1 MRKTF
6 SDTIEKA
13 ALQDEKIIFITGDL
27 GFNALENLQHSIG
40 DRFINAGVAEQN
52 MIGIAAGLAYK
63 GYKVFCY
70 SIAPF
75 IVYRC
80 LEQTRNDICFHKLP
94 VFIVGN
100 GGGYGYGI
108 MGATHHALSDI
119 SCLAGLPSMKC
130 WIPAYSE
137 DLQPIISNILKDNT
151 PAYLRL
157 GLGIPE
163 PNLQKACAA
172 FNHVIKVDRPQI
184 TILALGPIVQNVLS
198 ALLSGKLKNKCD
210 VFTVISLPFVLLP
223 DEVCESILKSEKV
236 LVIEEHV
243 ETGGLGQHLSLKLM
257 QQNIRPKI
265 FKSLTAQNYPQG
277 LYGDQKYHQKESG
290 LDEYSIASLLNEWI

>member
-119 SCLAGLPSMKC
+119 SCVAGLPNMKC

-137 DLQPIISNILKDNT
+137 DLQPIISNILKDNS

-163 PNLQKACAA
+163 PGLQKACSA

-198 ALLSGKLKNKCD
+198 ALLSDKLKNKCD
-210 VFTVISLPFVLLP
+210 VFTVISLPFDLLP
-223 DEVCESILKSEKV
+223 NEVCESIHKSEKV

-243 ETGGLGQHLSLKLM
+243 ETGGLAQHLSLKLM

-265 FKSLTAQNYPQG
+265 FKSLTAQNYPTG

-290 LDEYSIASLLNEWI
+290 LDEYSIASLLNDWI

>member
-6 SDTIEKA
+6 SDTIEKL

-27 GFNALENLQHSIG
+27 GFNAFETLQQSLG

-63 GYKVFCY
+63 GYKIFCY

-80 LEQTRNDICFHKLP
+80 LEQTRNDVCFHNLP

-108 MGATHHALSDI
+108 MGSTHHALSDI
-119 SCLAGLPSMKC
+119 ACLAGLPNLKC
-130 WIPAYSE
+130 WVPAFSE
-137 DLQPIISNILKDNT
+137 DVKPIITSILKNNK

-157 GLGIPE
+157 GLGAPG
-163 PNLQKACAA
+163 PSLQNTSSGFNQIIKAD
-172 FNHVIKVDRPQI
+172 HPQI
-184 TILALGPIVQNVLS
+184 TIIALGPIVQNVLGAIS
-198 ALLSGKLKNKCD
+198 SGLLKNKCD
-210 VFTVISLPFVLLP
+210 VFTVISLPFAELP
-223 DEVCESILKSEKV
+223 DQVCESIRESEKV
-236 LVIEEHV
+236 LVIEEHI
-243 ETGGLGQHLSLKLM
+243 ETGGLAQHLSIKLM
-257 QQNIRPKI
+257 QQNFRPKI
-265 FKSLTAQNYPQG
+265 FKSLTAQNYPG
-277 LYGDQKYHQKESG
+277 GFYGDQKYHQKQSG
-290 LDEYSIASLLNEWI
+290 LDENSIISLLNTWI